1 MGSKGAVLTDGSS
14 FFSKWEETSMTV
26 KELIKLLN
34 QYPGDMEVVDDFY
47 LDVEDAKIVEVE
59 KTDQKVVMI
68 C

>member
-1 MGSKGAVLTDGSS
+1 
-14 FFSKWEETSMTV
+14 MTV

-34 QYPGDMEVVDDFY
+34 QYPRDMEVVDDFY
-47 LDVEDAKIVEVE
+47 LDIVDAKIVEVE